1 MEAKEVGTTGEDTA
15 SPAPPAAVTPTAPP
29 PPPPGNTNQSS
40 SVAQTAVATPVGTP
54 PPPPPPAQATTAE
67 DAPPVAIQQP
77 GVVGPLAVVS
87 SDLRLKKKRGRPRK
101 YGPDGSLIRPLNAT
115 PISASVPTGGSEY
128 TPAAHV
134 GAAMKR
140 GRARPLDF
148 SSRQQY
154 SSAGGG
160 GGGFRLEGLG
170 MFSQTLTCFDR

>member
-15 SPAPPAAVTPTAPP
+15 SPAPPAAVTPTPTEPP

-40 SVAQTAVATPVGTP
+40 SVTPISVAAPVGT
-54 PPPPPPAQATTAE
+54 PPPPPAQATTAA
-67 DAPPVAIQQP
+67 DAPPVATQQP
-77 GVVGPLAVVS
+77 GVAGPLAVVGS
-87 SDLRLKKKRGRPRK
+87 ELRLKKKRGRPRK

-154 SSAGGG
+154 SSGGG

-170 MFSQTLTCFDR
+170 MFSQTLKCFDR